1 MAGIKEIDEIA
12 FDVEF
17 MSCVVDKADDLTV
30 VDFDSHFSEFVGV
43 HQSKIKQRKLS
54 FLDLLMPQDRE
65 TIMRQICKKN
75 SPYVYLN
82 FYIKNKKDKLV
93 YVHCTGQNSDENAL
107 CRLTMADVSR
117 SVEKSEKLKAH
128 AKEINHLIDLVTG
141 GVCLFK
147 VNQKMHFEALYLNE
161 ACCRFFGTSK
171 EAYPKQVYRLD
182 ELIHPDDRSIVFQA
196 IGSAMATK
204 KPIDLELRVLTHK
217 DKYIWCK
224 MNSAIQRYD
233 KDGYPIFHAVFTDIT
248 KVKEGEE
255 AADRQSDL
263 MVKLF
268 KNLPGPMFCTELE
281 NPFILNVVS
290 ADFMKLVGYTRK
302 ELFDYYGGD
311 LRNLMLQRE
320 IPIAEHAIRS
330 QAEKGEKIKATYSL
344 KTKSGNYLVI
354 VDKRTVVDGDNGEK
368 STIGVLRDIT
378 SMHVDREIFDL

>member
-1 MAGIKEIDEIA
+1 MAVIKETDELA

-17 MSCVVDKADDLTV
+17 MTCVVDKTDDLSV
-30 VDFDSHFSEFVGV
+30 VDFDSHFSQFVGI

-65 TIMRQICKKN
+65 TIMRHICKKN
-75 SPYVYLN
+75 SPYIYLN
-82 FYIKNKKDKLV
+82 FYIKNKKEKLV
-93 YVHCTGQNSDENAL
+93 YVHCTGYNSENDTL

-147 VNQKMHFEALYLNE
+147 VNRKMHFEALYLNE

-182 ELIHPDDRSIVFQA
+182 ELIHPDDRSMVFQA
-196 IGSAMATK
+196 IGSAMAAK

-233 KDGYPIFHAVFTDIT
+233 KDGYPIFHAIFTDIT
-248 KVKEGEE
+248 KVKQGEE
-255 AADRQSDL
+255 EADRQNDL

-268 KNLPGPMFCTELE
+268 KNLPGAMFCTDLE

-290 ADFMKLVGYTRK
+290 ADFMKLVGYSRK
-302 ELFDYYGGD
+302 ELFDTYGGD

-320 IPIAEHAIRS
+320 IPIAEHAIQT
-330 QAEKGEKIKATYSL
+330 QAEKGKKIKTTYSL
-344 KTKSGNYLVI
+344 KTKSGKHLVI
-354 VDKRTVVDGDNGEK
+354 VDKRTVVDGDNGET

-378 SMHVDREIFDL
+378 SVHINEESFDF